1 MEYRCGLVATL
12 PGIEPGK
19 TFRAVC
25 STRIALGPL
34 GLRSR
39 FYEPRLIYGHVSQ
52 RGEADLNGLQWE
64 RIKPTRFLPP
74 GIPGTRP
81 GGNSLLFQ
89 SGSHDNRAP
98 CKEAGVGR
106 LILINRNYIAEM
118 LNDGIRT
125 QIGKGHF

>member
-1 MEYRCGLVATL
+1 MEYRCGLVAAL

-34 GLRSR
+34 WQRSR
-39 FYEPRLIYGHVSQ
+39 FYEPRLIYAHVSQ
-52 RGEADLNGLQWE
+52 RGEADLNSLQWE

-81 GGNSLLFQ
+81 GGIPYFFSLDFRMIALLAMKHAF
-89 SGSHDNRAP
+89 
-98 CKEAGVGR
+98 VG
-106 LILINRNYIAEM
+106 LPL
-118 LNDGIRT
+118 LGFT
-125 QIGKGHF
+125 TFPK

>member
-1 MEYRCGLVATL
+1 MEYRCGLVAAL

-39 FYEPRLIYGHVSQ
+39 FYEPRLIYAHVSQ
-52 RGEADLNGLQWE
+52 RGEADLNSLQWE

-74 GIPGTRP
+74 GIPGTKS
-81 GGNSLLFQ
+81 GWDSLLLQ
-89 SGSHDNRAP
+89 SGFQNDCASCNEACICRLAAVGLYYVSEIIEKQIHVGT
-98 CKEAGVGR
+98 CKC
-106 LILINRNYIAEM
+106 
-118 LNDGIRT
+118 
-125 QIGKGHF
+125 

>member
-1 MEYRCGLVATL
+1 MLNQNCTGAAMAT
-12 PGIEPGK
+12 EPLL
-19 TFRAVC
+19 RAAAYLW
-25 STRIALGPL
+25 SRNTPL
-34 GLRSR
+34 K
-39 FYEPRLIYGHVSQ
+39 
-52 RGEADLNGLQWE
+52 ADLNGLQWE
-64 RIKPTRFLPP
+64 RIKTTRFLPP

-106 LILINRNYIAEM
+106 LILIKRNYIAEM